1 MKTIYKQ
8 RRKRTS
14 KRSSSKTSKRSTYKK
29 GASKRSTYKKGS
41 SKRSTSYKKGASKRS
56 TYKKGANK
64 RSTYKKQSKYTNKRM
79 RGGGCCGPNNF
90 ETGGTP
96 WGPSRWPAVT
106 PGPHDGSY
114 YPLNMNA
121 IDPPMP
127 VNQLQR
133 GGGYLTSFIPSDIM
147 TASRGLVEG
156 VKGHYYGWKGLTRP
170 DSSYPSP
177 TIQPSLE
184 REQARNIPV
193 PIDIESIHLD
203 AGKNS
208 I

>member
-8 RRKRTS
+8 KRSKKSKQLSKRRTYKKRTS
-14 KRSSSKTSKRSTYKK
+14 KRTKQTKRSSYKKRTIKRSTKH
-29 GASKRSTYKKGS
+29 TN
-41 SKRSTSYKKGASKRS
+41 
-56 TYKKGANK
+56 NK
-64 RSTYKKQSKYTNKRM
+64 RF

-96 WGPSRWPAVT
+96 WGASRWPAVT

-156 VKGHYYGWKGLTRP
+156 VKSNYYSWKGLARP

>member
-8 RRKRTS
+8 RRRKQ
-14 KRSSSKTSKRSTYKK
+14 RSTYKK
-29 GASKRSTYKKGS
+29 RANKQSTYKKRTNKRVGKHTKRS
-41 SKRSTSYKKGASKRS
+41 SKRSSKR
-56 TYKKGANK
+56 ANK
-64 RSTYKKQSKYTNKRM
+64 RSTKHTNKRM

-133 GGGYLTSFIPSDIM
+133 GGGFLSSFIPSDIM

-156 VKGHYYGWKGLTRP
+156 VKSNYYSWKGLSRP

-193 PIDIESIHLD
+193 PIDMERIHLD
-203 AGKNS
+203 AGKNTL
-208 I
+208 